1 MALASIVPAWSS
13 SLWLTLGA
21 LVTAVCLARCLYRLY
36 IHPLSGVPGP
46 RLAACSSLWLA
57 WHTFVGDE
65 CTAIFELHKQYGP
78 VLRVGP
84 NDVDIADGDAV
95 EPIYLDRGGFQKTQA
110 YSKFDIDGHPTIF
123 STQTLAERAN
133 RAKAVVSLF
142 STASIRN
149 SQHVL
154 GRVVDEFVARLQ
166 DEART
171 GKPVNV
177 LNLSRGMAIDAVT
190 AYLFHEQYGG
200 ISEGTSH
207 MSASPFVDAYV
218 GVGAFFNLLPG
229 HLGDWLMPLIDL
241 TMGGA
246 ETAHSM
252 TLVDQYTSHL
262 SKTASVGSGS
272 YASRL
277 LERSVPQKQVQVEL
291 KDVCFAGTDS
301 TSINMATIL
310 WHLSKNPDI
319 YSKLREEVLRR
330 TANDED
336 AMTGPYLRGVVRE
349 GLRLSMANP
358 IRLPRLVPESG
369 WRYHDYFFP
378 AGTSVGVASFQLH
391 QDEAVFPDAQQ
402 FSPERWLDPTDQMLT
417 NFFAFGKGSRACIAQ
432 NLGTAELTLATVKVA
447 QADVL
452 RGATVVRDRVEI
464 LEWFNSRVLGEQI
477 LIQFDSESKL
487 M

>member
-1 MALASIVPAWSS
+1 MVLSDKIPDWPF
-13 SLWLTLGA
+13 SLWLTVGVLA
-21 LVTAVCLARCLYRLY
+21 TAGWLAKCIYRLY
-36 IHPLSGVPGP
+36 IHPLSGIPGP

-57 WHTFVGDE
+57 WHTMIGDE
-65 CTAIFELHKQYGP
+65 CTTIFQLHKQYGP

-95 EPIYLDRGGFQKTQA
+95 DPIYLERGGFQKTQA

-133 RAKAVVSLF
+133 RAKAVVPLF

-166 DEART
+166 SEARK

-177 LNLSRGMAIDAVT
+177 LNLSRAMAIDAVT

-200 ISEGTSH
+200 IGEDTSH

-218 GVGAFFNLLPG
+218 GVGAFFNFLPG
-229 HLGDWLMPLIDL
+229 RLGDLLMPLID
-241 TMGGA
+241 MIMSDP
-246 ETAHSM
+246 ETTRSM
-252 TLVDQYTSHL
+252 SLVDQYTGHI
-262 SKTASVGSGS
+262 SKTASPASGS

-277 LERSVPQKQVQVEL
+277 LARSVPQDQVQVEL

-310 WHLSKNPDI
+310 WNLSKYPEI
-319 YSKLREEVLRR
+319 YSNLREEVLDR
-330 TANDED
+330 TAKDED
-336 AMTGPYLRGVVRE
+336 PMAGPYLRGVVRE

-358 IRLPRLVPESG
+358 IRLPRLVPEGG
-369 WRYHDYFFP
+369 WRYRDYFFP

-391 QDEAVFPDAQQ
+391 QDEDVFPDAQR
-402 FSPERWLDPTDQMLT
+402 FSPERWLEPTDRMLT
-417 NFFAFGKGSRACIAQ
+417 HFFAFGKGNRACIAQ
-432 NLGTAELTLATVKVA
+432 NLGTTELTLATTKVV
-447 QADVL
+447 QADL
-452 RGATVVRDRVEI
+452 LKGASAVQDRVEI
-464 LEWFNSRVLGEQI
+464 LEWFNSRVKGEQI
-477 LIQFDSESKL
+477 LVQFDAKAQ
-487 M
+487 